1 MLWRALSRMVAV
13 RLALLVAIAAAGPA
27 GVASSWHASNTLEHR
42 LPVSSAATQLP
53 SLEAGALPPI
63 VTTHCEAC
71 QFGATLRA
79 WTPTAT
85 AATVVPPST
94 SLTYGTPRDVALR
107 ELPAGV
113 NAGRAPPRVS

>member
-27 GVASSWHASNTLEHR
+27 GVASSWHASGTLEHR
-42 LPVSSAATQLP
+42 LPLQSVATQP
-53 SLEAGALPPI
+53 ASLEAGALPPI

-79 WTPTAT
+79 WTPTA
-85 AATVVPPST
+85 AASTVVPPSAN
-94 SLTYGTPRDVALR
+94 LTYGTPRDAALR

-113 NAGRAPPRVS
+113 KAGRAPPRTC